1 MNKTKKESNYIL
13 VMIIYLAG
21 IFMGAIDTGIVT
33 PARTVIQSNLGVN
46 EQTGI
51 WMITI
56 YTLAYATSIPIMGKL
71 ADKYGRKYIY
81 LTSIFLF
88 GLGSLFCGLSQDFGS
103 FNLLL
108 IARVVQALGGGG
120 IVPVATAEF
129 GTTFPEEKRG
139 LALGLVGG
147 VYGIAN
153 IFGASAGSAVLDIF
167 GTNNWQFIFYINLP
181 ITVFILIAGF
191 IALRNTKVPD
201 TSKIDFSGIFTLT
214 IMILSLLYSLKNL
227 DFFDFSTITNKDVLP
242 FLILFLVLIPLFIFI
257 EKRAED
263 PVMNL
268 SYFTNKDIVLT
279 LIISTLTGVI
289 IMGMIFVP
297 QFCENSM
304 KIATGSGG
312 YFVIILGLFA
322 GLGAP
327 VSGKLIDKFGA
338 KLILG
343 FGFIISIVG
352 SLFLAFFATNH
363 PSLFSVVVSL
373 ILIGIGV
380 GFTMGTPLNYM
391 MLSHTKESESNS
403 ALATLSLVRSIGTA
417 VAPAIMVGFIA
428 HAGANIQDE
437 IMKDMPDKISIPKLP
452 YADEITKE
460 FDDLKS
466 NSQMKDKLKDMDM
479 PDLTSMETVNIDF
492 DNKDSDYKISD
503 DLIELMKNSDVTTIT
518 ENSKIMSKAMFDET
532 TPEVIGEIQGG
543 IQKGVDGI
551 DKGINSLDKSIDEL
565 NTGYNKLSNAYEQ
578 INTGYDKLSTAYTK
592 VNSAYNKMNDAY
604 IKADKAMKDAIK
616 NNKNSKY
623 NMKGMKNNSYSTV
636 GATYSNNKSSMKT
649 KTKYENISS
658 ESKMPNMEKMPA
670 NMTTMTSKLDDMKK
684 QVNTM
689 KSKMDDMKSQMNTMK
704 AQSNK
709 MKSQLDSMKSALTSM
724 KETSTSMKSLKEKMI
739 VLKNS
744 IPNAFEEGEKSYLK
758 EIDKR
763 SDKIENTF
771 QSVLNKGFKNVY
783 LTTAVA
789 SILGLFL
796 LFFYNDKSKKVNEN

>member
-21 IFMGAIDTGIVT
+21 IFMGALDTGIVT

-129 GTTFPEEKRG
+129 GTTSPEEKRG

-322 GLGAP
+322 GVGAP

-479 PDLTSMETVNIDF
+479 PDLKSMETVNIDF

-503 DLIELMKNSDVTTIT
+503 DLIELMKTSDVTTIT
-518 ENSKIMSKAMFDET
+518 ENSKIMAKSMFDET

-578 INTGYDKLSTAYTK
+578 INTGYDKLSAAYTK

-709 MKSQLDSMKSALTSM
+709 MKSQLDSMESALTSM
-724 KETSTSMKSLKEKMI
+724 KETSTSMKSLKDKMV

-744 IPNAFEEGEKSYLK
+744 IPGAFEEGEKSYLK

-796 LFFYNDKSKKVNEN
+796 LFFYNDKSKKINEK

>member
-518 ENSKIMSKAMFDET
+518 ENSKIMAKAMFDET

-578 INTGYDKLSTAYTK
+578 INTGYDKLSAAYTK

-744 IPNAFEEGEKSYLK
+744 IPNAFEEEEKSYLK

-796 LFFYNDKSKKVNEN
+796 LFFYNDKSKKINEK

>member
-578 INTGYDKLSTAYTK
+578 INTGYDKLSAAYTK
-592 VNSAYNKMNDAY
+592 VNSSYNKMNDAY

-649 KTKYENISS
+649 KTKYKNISS

-796 LFFYNDKSKKVNEN
+796 LFFYNDKSKKINEK